1 MRFHDSCLRS
11 SIFKLR
17 HFRLA
22 FSPVPIIMAKFRKVP
37 ETLQLPNTSD
47 LSSTPSGSASSGT
60 LDSIASAGRGRLL
73 KVLGMWFGISAAIGN
88 TIAAGIVR
96 APGDIAQWLPNV
108 YLFFGVWVAGG
119 LYALTGASSLAEL
132 GAAIPRSGGQY
143 NFSRRALGEYAG
155 FIVGWSDWLST
166 CGTAAAVAIVIGEY
180 SGELIPPLAGH
191 VKLIAVV
198 VIVGFFLLQC

>member
-11 SIFKLR
+11 FIFKLR

-22 FSPVPIIMAKFRKVP
+22 FSPLPIIMAKFHTVP

-60 LDSIASAGRGRLL
+60 LNSIASATRGRGRLL
-73 KVLGMWFGISAAIGN
+73 KVLGMWFGISAAVGS

-96 APGDIAQWLPNV
+96 APGDIAQWLPNI
-108 YLFFGVWVAGG
+108 YLFFGVWVVRG
-119 LYALTGASSLAEL
+119 LYALSGASSMAEL

-143 NFSRRALGEYAG
+143 NFSRRAPQFA
-155 FIVGWSDWLST
+155 
-166 CGTAAAVAIVIGEY
+166 
-180 SGELIPPLAGH
+180 PP
-191 VKLIAVV
+191 
-198 VIVGFFLLQC
+198 